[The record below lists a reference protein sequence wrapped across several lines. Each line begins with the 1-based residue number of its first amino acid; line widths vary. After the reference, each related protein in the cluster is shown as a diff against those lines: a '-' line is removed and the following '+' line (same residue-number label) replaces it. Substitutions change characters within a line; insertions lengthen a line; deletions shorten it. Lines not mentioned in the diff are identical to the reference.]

1 MIRRASGA
9 RSVAVTGEN
18 AYLEVIGLAG
28 MRGRVDAARWP
39 LDRGPPE
46 GPGPGDAVQVL
57 LEDGGEVLVPRATLR
72 PLGDGRYEFD
82 APPGPR
88 GTETVIPVVQE
99 EARVTTRTVDRG
111 GVRVRKVVRER
122 EEVVRAPVRGERAI
136 VERVMVQREV
146 SGPMPARE
154 EDGVVVVP
162 VVEEVLVTRKAWVLR
177 EEIRI
182 RKQGY
187 EVERPRRVT
196 LRSEDVV
203 VERLEPETPP
213 REG

>member
-1 MIRRASGA
+1 
-9 RSVAVTGEN
+9 
-18 AYLEVIGLAG
+18 
-28 MRGRVDAARWP
+28 
-39 LDRGPPE
+39 
-46 GPGPGDAVQVL
+46 
-57 LEDGGEVLVPRATLR
+57 
-72 PLGDGRYEFD
+72 
-82 APPGPR
+82 
-88 GTETVIPVVQE
+88 
-99 EARVTTRTVDRG
+99 
-111 GVRVRKVVRER
+111 
-122 EEVVRAPVRGERAI
+122 
-136 VERVMVQREV
+136 MVQREV